1 MFGGIRLTGMGGL
14 AGPSRGVSR
23 SRNDD
28 ALVLRIDYGS
38 ISFLLAS
45 DVTAA
50 TETRLLDAGSPLNAT
65 VLKVAHHG
73 SRGSSTPEFLRAVSP
88 RVAVISV
95 GARNPYGHPSPET
108 LSRLDTVGAAVYR
121 TDRDGAVILETDG
134 RALTVTAWVTGRTTH
149 YCHDPATA
157 C

>member
-1 MFGGIRLTGMGGL
+1 LTGLPG
-14 AGPSRGVSR
+14 AGVASLPRS

-28 ALVLRIDYGS
+28 ALALRIDYGLV
-38 ISFLLAS
+38 SFLLAS
-45 DVTAA
+45 DITAA
-50 TETRLLDAGSPLNAT
+50 TEASLLDAGAPLRAT

-95 GARNPYGHPSPET
+95 GPRNPYGHPSPET
-108 LSRLDTVGAAVYR
+108 LARLDTVGAAVYR

-134 RALTVTAWVTGRTTH
+134 RTLTVTAWAADRTTH
-149 YCHDPATA
+149 YCHDPAAT